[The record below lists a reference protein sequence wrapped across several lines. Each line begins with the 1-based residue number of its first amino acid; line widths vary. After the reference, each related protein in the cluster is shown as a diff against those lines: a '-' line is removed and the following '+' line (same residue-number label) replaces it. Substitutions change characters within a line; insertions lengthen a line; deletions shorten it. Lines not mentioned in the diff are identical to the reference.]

1 MGVCARRIK
10 SARAN
15 IIAIINNV
23 KRRAPV
29 ASGRARRTPAA
40 ADAPQVT
47 DFCRFNYPDGRKR
60 LMRVSRRR
68 RDDFSWLM
76 RAPVAEKQRL
86 NIPVRVRLWPLFVTA
101 PVTVWI
107 SSFGSHF

>member
-60 LMRVSRRR
+60 LMRLSRRR

-76 RAPVAEKQRL
+76 RAPVAEKE
-86 NIPVRVRLWPLFVTA
+86 T
-101 PVTVWI
+101 
-107 SSFGSHF
+107 